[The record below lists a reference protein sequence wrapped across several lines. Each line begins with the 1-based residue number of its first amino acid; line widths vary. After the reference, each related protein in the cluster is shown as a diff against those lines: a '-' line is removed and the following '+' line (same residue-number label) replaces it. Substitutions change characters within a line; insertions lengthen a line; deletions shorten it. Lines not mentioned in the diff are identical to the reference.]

1 MRSKWVCLIGLV
13 CLVASATFAIAA
25 GHDGYGTPDN
35 ARAMRWW
42 NALNAEQMVAALYG
56 DEATAEQM
64 AAAQRM
70 YADLDD
76 DTKALVNAI
85 TDELLY
91 GGVEMWWVSLLYGDE
106 ATAEQMATA
115 RRLYADLD
123 DDTKALLNSGISGF
137 DSVGEWWETL
147 DCRLMRIA
155 AGDGNMAD
163 PMSPYCAHYPG
174 SGAAKIL
181 SDDATA
187 HVDQVGMALLDLDE
201 PGLFA
206 PDNARAMRW
215 WNALDAEQMVAAL
228 YGDEATAAQT
238 AAAQKMYAY
247 LDDDTKALVNVT
259 ADELYGMGY
268 HDSVGDWWETLDCRL
283 MRVAAGDGN
292 TADPMSPYC
301 AHYPG
306 SGAAKILSDYAK
318 AHVDDVGMALL
329 NRDDPGLFV
338 PYVGRGRHGIGTA
351 LEYVTTHEDGTTTQ
365 ISFEY
370 TGYGMYRGRDVLV
383 VQDSQAGSASPTE
396 YWDLETGN
404 WMVSFDA
411 DGEVV
416 EEQIPHTGI
425 YAFPMMEGTRPQ
437 FVFTYCTGECP
448 PDAGTH
454 WHEFTVEA
462 CGIELEVPAGT
473 FTVCRITA
481 TDASWLEG
489 AGIGIED
496 VEFTYW
502 YDPENDLEVKSH
514 YADPWVDLGVRELS
528 AYELVE

>member
-1 MRSKWVCLIGLV
+1 MLKRAGVMIGLV
-13 CLVASATFAIAA
+13 CLLASAAVAA
-25 GHDGYGTPDN
+25 GADSDGTPDD

-64 AAAQRM
+64 AAAQKM

-76 DTKALVNAI
+76 DTKAFVNVTA
-85 TDELLY
+85 DELY
-91 GGVEMWWVSLLYGDE
+91 GGVLAWWVSLLYGDE
-106 ATAEQMATA
+106 ATAEQIVAA
-115 RRLYADLD
+115 QRVLD
-123 DDTKALLNSGISGF
+123 DGIRALLSRRIVDF
-137 DSVGEWWETL
+137 DSVGAWWESL

-155 AGDGNMAD
+155 VGDGNMAD

-215 WNALDAEQMVAAL
+215 WNALNAEEMVAAL
-228 YGDEATAAQT
+228 YGDEATAEQM
-238 AAAQKMYAY
+238 AAAQKMYAD

-292 TADPMSPYC
+292 TADPTSPYC

-306 SGAAKILSDYAK
+306 SGLAKILSDGAK
-318 AHVDDVGMALL
+318 AHVDYVGMALL
-329 NRDDPGLFV
+329 GRDDPGRFI
-338 PYVGRGRHGIGTA
+338 PYVGRAVHGIGTT
-351 LEYVTTHEDGTTTQ
+351 LEYVTVHEDGTAEPYE
-365 ISFEY
+365 SFEY
-370 TGYGMYRGRDVLV
+370 TGYGMHRGRDVLV
-383 VQDSQAGSASPTE
+383 VANNQPGSDSTQ
-396 YWDLETGN
+396 YWDLTTGDF
-404 WMVSFDA
+404 VASFDA
-411 DGEVV
+411 DGEIAV
-416 EEQIPHTGI
+416 EYIPHVGVL
-425 YAFPMMEGTRPQ
+425 AFPMVEGTSRQ
-437 FVFTYCTGECP
+437 WTNAYCEGECP
-448 PDAGTH
+448 PDAGTY
-454 WHEFTVEA
+454 WTEFTVEA
-462 CGIELEVPAGT
+462 CGIELEVEAGT
-473 FTVCRITA
+473 FTVCRIAA
-481 TDASWLEG
+481 TDASWYEG
-489 AGIGIED
+489 SGIAAED
-496 VEFTYW
+496 VEWTTW
-502 YDPENDLEVKSH
+502 YDTEHDLVVKWR
-514 YADPWVDLGVRELS
+514 YADPWLDTGVIELS